1 MEEKQ
6 MTVYRLG
13 YYGAS
18 KEVAE
23 QLDPDGYKVDICEDT
38 RLDIFEAIANDYPD
52 IHEMSDSDKKAVAKW
67 VVNELL

>member
-1 MEEKQ
+1 MEEKE
-6 MTVYRLG
+6 MTVYPLG

-23 QLDPDGYKVDICEDT
+23 QLDPSGYKVDISEDA
-38 RLDIFEAIANDYPD
+38 RLDIFEAIANDYPK